1 MIALIFIVSE
11 ALSQTMLFS
20 SCPLCTDEFTG
31 DTDIETIYL
40 ELYTE
45 KSFIL
50 QFTFSEMFC
59 TRAEKD
65 RNICLWSNVAAKA
78 EIIFGAFCS
87 QISILNHA
95 KLLLA
100 LRQEEC
106 VAKMCCSLL
115 KYVVRC

>member
-11 ALSQTMLFS
+11 ALSQTMLCS
-20 SCPLCTDEFTG
+20 SGPLCTDEFTG

-65 RNICLWSNVAAKA
+65 RNICLWSNGAAKA
-78 EIIFGAFCS
+78 EIIFRAFCS
-87 QISILNHA
+87 FLEASRLE
-95 KLLLA
+95 
-100 LRQEEC
+100 RGR
-106 VAKMCCSLL
+106 MCC
-115 KYVVRC
+115 